1 MTPLHDNDFRERM
14 EALSAEQRV
23 EVASEIAEI
32 VADIQLDD
40 DHDCCIWL
48 GDGCFEIGP
57 ADDDR
62 FFPVDLYLDAR
73 QVWHLGNGS
82 KDRDALM
89 RSIRDEIRTFAEVD
103 A

>member
-1 MTPLHDNDFRERM
+1 MTPLHDNDFYERM
-14 EALSAEQRV
+14 MYLDAEQRI
-23 EVASEIAEI
+23 EVASKIAEI

-48 GDGCFEIGP
+48 DNGEFEIGP
-57 ADDDR
+57 AGDDR
-62 FFPVDLYLDAR
+62 FFPCELYLDAR

-82 KDRDALM
+82 KDRDTLM
-89 RSIRDEIRTFAEVD
+89 SSIRDEIRTFAEVD